1 VARIAAGVAAGK
13 AKLAHSHLGAKP
25 MLSGDFAIGLMT
37 IITGL
42 AIADLVIST
51 HGLLMNRRRVRWD
64 WLALLAAFLIFLLIV
79 SSWGISYKTMG
90 NQMINPPLWLF
101 VIGLSQII
109 PLYLAAR
116 AALPDSVDDKGV
128 DLAAHY
134 AGIRRYFWGSVAF
147 TYAMF
152 VAYGAVI
159 LGPGRTPWILPFPLR
174 AIVDDDRFDRRRRSP
189 HPRCARANHLPPLL
203 L

>member
-1 VARIAAGVAAGK
+1 
-13 AKLAHSHLGAKP
+13 

-42 AIADLVIST
+42 AIADMVISA
-51 HGLLMNRRRVRWD
+51 HGLLINRHRVRWD
-64 WLALLAAFLIFLLIV
+64 WLALLAATFIFLLIV

-90 NQMINPPLWLF
+90 NQSINPPLWLF

-116 AALPDSVDDKGV
+116 ASLPDSVEKEGV

-134 AGIRRYFWGSVAF
+134 AEIRRYFWGSVAF

-152 VAYGAVI
+152 VAYGVYA
-159 LGPGRTPWILPFPLR
+159 LGPAALVGSYVSPAAQLVMMIVLILVPNRRVQTILVPL
-174 AIVDDDRFDRRRRSP
+174 IFIGFSY
-189 HPRCARANHLPPLL
+189 NHLLTPMFAEGAAWLAVPRGLP
-203 L
+203 

>member
-1 VARIAAGVAAGK
+1 
-13 AKLAHSHLGAKP
+13 

-42 AIADLVIST
+42 AIADMVASS
-51 HGLLMNRRRVRWD
+51 HGLLMNRAHVRWD
-64 WLALLAAFLIFLLIV
+64 WLAILAAVFIFLLIV
-79 SSWGISYKTMG
+79 SSWGISYRTMG

-116 AALPDSVDDKGV
+116 ASLPDAVDDKGV

-134 AGIRRYFWGSVAF
+134 AEISRYFWASVAF
-147 TYAMF
+147 TYLMF
-152 VAYGAVI
+152 VAYGAVV
-159 LGPGRTPWILPFPLR
+159 LGPGVLLGAYLSPTAQLAMMVVLVAVP
-174 AIVDDDRFDRRRRSP
+174 DRRVHALLVPVIVALFCYDHLLGPMFSAAP
-189 HPRCARANHLPPLL
+189 WVAGPRALP
-203 L
+203 